1 MSSIERVMRR
11 KRTEPVK
18 PADRLQESAQ
28 RPAAEREGSP
38 DGTVLQRVHPLDQAE
53 RAPDIVLDHQRLMT
67 EGLLTPENENTDLR
81 EQYRLVKRKLITQC
95 FIRRQPGPNPANL
108 IQVTSSVGGEGKTFT
123 TFNLGM
129 SIAMERDVT
138 VLLVDADL
146 TRRSL
151 TQLVGLSDHPGLMD
165 LLTGG
170 VEDLGEVVCRT
181 DLPRLSIIP
190 AGESHPHATELIASE
205 VMRGCTRELAGRYKD
220 RVIIFDSTPLLM
232 DSQALT
238 LAEHM
243 GQVLVVVEAGRTSAR
258 MVNESISL
266 LGNSQ
271 ASQCLLLNK
280 SVRGHGYG
288 YYGGY

>member
-1 MSSIERVMRR
+1 MSSIERAMRR
-11 KRTEPVK
+11 KRTDSAATVEKVQEAPQQPK
-18 PADRLQESAQ
+18 TEEAAGPA
-28 RPAAEREGSP
+28 PA
-38 DGTVLQRVHPLDQAE
+38 VLRRAHPLDQVT
-53 RAPDIVLDHQRLMT
+53 RAPDVVLDHQRLMT
-67 EGLLTPENENTDLR
+67 EGLLTPDDENTDLR

-95 FIRRQPGPNPANL
+95 FVREHAGPNPANL
-108 IQVTSSVGGEGKTFT
+108 VQVTSSVGGEGKTFS

-151 TQLVGLSDHPGLMD
+151 TQLVGLSDRPGLTD
-165 LLTGG
+165 VLTGA
-170 VEDLGEVVCRT
+170 VDDLGDVVHRT
-181 DLPRLSIIP
+181 DVPRLSVIP
-190 AGESHPHATELIASE
+190 AGDSHSHATELIASE
-205 VMRGCTRELAGRYKD
+205 VMRDCTRELAGRYKD
-220 RVIIFDSTPLLM
+220 RMIIFDSTPLLM
-232 DSQALT
+232 DSQAAT

-258 MVNESISL
+258 MVNESVAL
-266 LGNSQ
+266 LGHSQ
-271 ASQCLLLNK
+271 ADQSLLLNK

>member
-1 MSSIERVMRR
+1 MGSIERAMRR
-11 KRTEPVK
+11 KR
-18 PADRLQESAQ
+18 AGSAESADKAPTQ
-28 RPAAEREGSP
+28 PREKQTGPAGSP
-38 DGTVLQRVHPLDQAE
+38 ARAVLRHAHPLDQVT
-53 RAPDIVLDHQRLMT
+53 RAPDVVLDHVRLQA
-67 EGLLTPENENTDLR
+67 EGLLTPEDENTDLR

-95 FIRRQPGPNPANL
+95 FVREQPGPNPSNL
-108 IQVTSSVGGEGKTFT
+108 IQVTSSVGGEGKTFS

-151 TQLVGLSDHPGLMD
+151 TQLVGLTDRPGLTD
-165 LLTGG
+165 VLTGG
-170 VEDLGEVVCRT
+170 VEDLGEIVCRT
-181 DLPRLSIIP
+181 DIPRLSIIP
-190 AGESHPHATELIASE
+190 AGKSHPHATELIASE
-205 VMRGCTRELAGRYKD
+205 VMRDCTRELAGRYKD
-220 RVIIFDSTPLLM
+220 RMIIFDSTPLLM
-232 DSQALT
+232 DSQAAT

-258 MVNESISL
+258 MVNESVVL

-271 ASQCLLLNK
+271 ASQSLLLNK